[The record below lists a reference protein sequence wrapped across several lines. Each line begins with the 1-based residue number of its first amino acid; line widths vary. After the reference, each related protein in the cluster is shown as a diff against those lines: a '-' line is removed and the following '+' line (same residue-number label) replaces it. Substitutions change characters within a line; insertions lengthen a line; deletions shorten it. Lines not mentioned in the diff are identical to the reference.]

1 MIPVLSVVIVTCFE
15 SGTHHWHILKFV
27 KLLSSRMGKIILSIT
42 FNWKKEEK
50 EYLLLIFFVHSRPL
64 RLLSL
69 RSLKKVLTKMLYQF
83 NRTWKSMD
91 QCCKQSILFFN
102 KLVEKWYTIKNIK
115 VRKRVEI
122 INLNNEVYDGQ

>member
-1 MIPVLSVVIVTCFE
+1 M
-15 SGTHHWHILKFV
+15 
-27 KLLSSRMGKIILSIT
+27 
-42 FNWKKEEK
+42 
-50 EYLLLIFFVHSRPL
+50 HSRPL